1 MEMISLQV
9 NNLTKYFGQR
19 KVFKDLS
26 FIVEDNS
33 CLVVIGKNG
42 SGKTTL
48 LKILAGLYSPN
59 EGEIKYNLGGKTIKK
74 DQTKKFLSLVA
85 PDLNLYDELTA
96 LENLKF
102 LSKIQ
107 SLNFG
112 EDDLLKKIYDAGL
125 KGRENDLVGSFSSG
139 MKQKLKY
146 VFALLN
152 QPKFLLLDEPSSNLD
167 EDGIAYLER
176 TISEQKQKGILVLA
190 TNNKEE
196 TKYGEKILSLDN

>member
-1 MEMISLQV
+1 MISLEV

-107 SLNFG
+107 SLSFG
-112 EDDLLKKIYDAGL
+112 EDDLLKKIHDAGL

-167 EDGIAYLER
+167 EDGIAYLEKI
-176 TISEQKQKGILVLA
+176 ISEQKQKGILVLA

-196 TKYGEKILSLDN
+196 TKYGEKIFSLDN

>member
-1 MEMISLQV
+1 MISLQV
-9 NNLTKYFGQR
+9 NNLTKYFDQR

-107 SLNFG
+107 SLSFG
-112 EDDLLKKIYDAGL
+112 EDDLLKKIHDAGL
-125 KGRENDLVGSFSSG
+125 KSRENDLVGSFSSG
-139 MKQKLKY
+139 MKQKLKI

-176 TISEQKQKGILVLA
+176 RISEQKKRGILILA
-190 TNNKEE
+190 TNNKKE
-196 TKYGEKILSLDN
+196 TEYGEKILSLDN

>member
-1 MEMISLQV
+1 MISLDV
-9 NNLTKYFGQR
+9 NNLTKYFGDR
-19 KVFKDLS
+19 RVFKGLN
-26 FIVEDNS
+26 FEVEDNS

-48 LKILAGLYSPN
+48 LKILAGLCSPN

-74 DQTKKFLSLVA
+74 NQTKKFLSLVA

-125 KGRENDLVGSFSSG
+125 KDRENDLVSSFSSG

>member
-1 MEMISLQV
+1 MISLEV

-74 DQTKKFLSLVA
+74 DRTKKFLSLVA

-107 SLNFG
+107 SLSFG
-112 EDDLLKKIYDAGL
+112 EDDLFKKIHDAGL
-125 KGRENDLVGSFSSG
+125 KGRENDLIGSFSSG

-167 EDGIAYLER
+167 EDGIAYLEKI
-176 TISEQKQKGILVLA
+176 ISEQKKKGILILA
-190 TNNKEE
+190 TNNKKE
-196 TKYGEKILSLDN
+196 TEYGEKILSLDN

>member
-1 MEMISLQV
+1 MISLQV

-107 SLNFG
+107 SLSFG
-112 EDDLLKKIYDAGL
+112 EDDLLKKIHDAGL

-176 TISEQKQKGILVLA
+176 TISEQKKRGILILA
-190 TNNKEE
+190 TNNKKE

>member
-1 MEMISLQV
+1 MISLQV

-107 SLNFG
+107 SLSFG
-112 EDDLLKKIYDAGL
+112 EDDLLKKIHDAGL
-125 KGRENDLVGSFSSG
+125 KSRENDLVGSFSSG

-176 TISEQKQKGILVLA
+176 RISEQKKRGILILA
-190 TNNKEE
+190 TNNKKE
-196 TKYGEKILSLDN
+196 TEYGEKILSLDN

>member
-1 MEMISLQV
+1 MISLQV

-107 SLNFG
+107 SLSFG
-112 EDDLLKKIYDAGL
+112 EDDLLKKIHDAGL

-176 TISEQKQKGILVLA
+176 RISEQKKRGILILA
-190 TNNKEE
+190 TNNKKE

>member
-1 MEMISLQV
+1 MISLQV

-107 SLNFG
+107 SLSFG
-112 EDDLLKKIYDAGL
+112 EDDLLKKIHDAGL

-167 EDGIAYLER
+167 EDGIAYLEKI
-176 TISEQKQKGILVLA
+176 ISEQKKRGILILA
-190 TNNKEE
+190 TNNKKE
-196 TKYGEKILSLDN
+196 TEYGEKILSLDN

>member
-1 MEMISLQV
+1 MISLQV

-107 SLNFG
+107 SLSFG
-112 EDDLLKKIYDAGL
+112 EDDLLKKIHDAGL

-176 TISEQKQKGILVLA
+176 RISEQKKRGILILA
-190 TNNKEE
+190 TNNKKE
-196 TKYGEKILSLDN
+196 TEYGEKILSLDN

>member
-1 MEMISLQV
+1 MISLEV
-9 NNLTKYFGQR
+9 KNLTKYFGKR
-19 KVFKDLS
+19 KVFEKLS
-26 FIVEDNS
+26 FEVESNS

-59 EGEIKYNLGGKTIKK
+59 EGEIKYNLDGKTIKK

-96 LENLKF
+96 LENLRF

-112 EDDLLKKIYDAGL
+112 DDKLLKKIHDAGL
-125 KGRENDLVGSFSSG
+125 KDRENDLVSSFSSG

-167 EDGIAYLER
+167 EDGTAYLEKV
-176 TISEQKQKGILVLA
+176 ISEQKKKGILVLA

-196 TKYGEKILSLDN
+196 KKYGEKILSLDN